1 MLGEV
6 SGRDLFIAGI
16 ALYWGEG
23 SKGEK
28 LQITNSDPK
37 IIKFFILWLK
47 EIFSISKSDLIF
59 YIAINEMH
67 KNRLSNV
74 ERYWRDTL
82 KVNKNQ
88 FTKTV
93 VLKSKN
99 KKRYSNFQEHYGT
112 LRVNVRKSSRIR
124 RIVQGVLDN
133 MI

>member
-1 MLGEV
+1 MLGDL
-6 SGRDLFIAGI
+6 SKRDLFIAGV

-28 LQITNSDPK
+28 LQITNSDTR
-37 IIKFFILWLK
+37 IVKFFILWLK
-47 EIFSISKSDLIF
+47 EIFNISKNDLIF
-59 YIAINEMH
+59 YITINEMH
-67 KNRLSNV
+67 KSRLSDV
-74 ERYWRDTL
+74 EKYWRDVL
-82 KVNKNQ
+82 KVSKNQ

-112 LRVNVRKSSRIR
+112 LRVTVRKSSRIR